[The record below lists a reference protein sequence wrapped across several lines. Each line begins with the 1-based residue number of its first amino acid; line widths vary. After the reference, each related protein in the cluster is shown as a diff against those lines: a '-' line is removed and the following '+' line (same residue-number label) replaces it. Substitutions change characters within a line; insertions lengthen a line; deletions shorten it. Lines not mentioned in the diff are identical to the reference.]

1 MISLKRAF
9 KERSYLIPISITI
22 LMACGITQNVCA
34 QNENTDTLSLT
45 MKEAEK
51 MFLEKNLDLLSQH
64 YNIEASKALVQQA
77 KLWDDPQLITDQNIY
92 ADHKWFQHG
101 TNPDGTPEGQ
111 IFVQVQQLI
120 KTAGKRGKQIGM
132 ANTNT
137 RISEWQLNEVMQ
149 QLKFQLRSDYYTL
162 SQLMALNNLYQY
174 QFTQLKTLIAGMNA
188 EFKAGNI
195 ARKDLLRVQAL
206 QISLEQDN
214 TDNLKQI
221 EDMQS
226 ELKTLLQLT
235 GNTFIL
241 PIEELNSNESAPAIG
256 IASLIDTAKT
266 NNASY
271 ILEQFQL
278 QYQNQN
284 LAYQKA
290 LAVPDITVSPSYDQ
304 NSNYAPNYVGLG
316 LSLPLPILNGNRGN
330 IKAAKWQVKQEEAT
344 LSQADVKLK
353 NQVLGAYHKYL
364 LALKLHTNEQKEFY
378 NDYQTL
384 QQSISDSYKQRQISL
399 LEFIDY
405 FKDYEDVRS
414 KQLQQQLDLRLAKE
428 ELNLQLGASIF

>member
-1 MISLKRAF
+1 MISLKQVFRGYSSA
-9 KERSYLIPISITI
+9 ISLCVSI
-22 LMACGITQNVCA
+22 LAAGTVPNVMHA
-34 QNENTDTLSLT
+34 QSEVPDTLSVSI
-45 MKEAEK
+45 KDAEK
-51 MFLEKNLDLLSQH
+51 IFLEKNLDLLAQH
-64 YNIEASKALVQQA
+64 YNIEASKALIQQA
-77 KLWDDPQLITDQNIY
+77 KLWDDPMLITDQNVY
-92 ADHKWFQHG
+92 SNNRWFEHG
-101 TNPDGTPEGQ
+101 TNPDGTPKGQ
-111 IFVQVQQLI
+111 YFIQVQQLI

-132 ANTNT
+132 ASTNT
-137 RISEWQLNEVMQ
+137 HISEWQFNEVMQ

-162 SQLMALNNLYQY
+162 SQLIALRNLYQY

-226 ELKTLLQLT
+226 ELRTLLQIT
-235 GNTFIL
+235 TNTYIV
-241 PIEELNSNESAPAIG
+241 PIESLNTDEATPAIA

-271 ILEQFQL
+271 ILEQLQL

-284 LAYQKA
+284 LKYQQA
-290 LAVPDITVSPSYDQ
+290 LAVPDVTLSPSFDR
-304 NSNYAPNYVGLG
+304 NSNYTPNYVGLG
-316 LSLPLPILNGNRGN
+316 ISLPIPILNGNRGN
-330 IKAAKWQVKQEEAT
+330 INAAKWQVKQEET
-344 LSQADVKLK
+344 NLSQADVRLK
-353 NQVLGAYHKYL
+353 NNVMGAYNKYL

-378 NDYQTL
+378 NDYQNL
-384 QQSISDSYKQRQISL
+384 QQNISESYKQRQISL

-414 KQLQQQLDLRLAKE
+414 KQLQQQLDLRIAKE
-428 ELNLQLGASIF
+428 ELNLQLGAQVF